1 MGLYK
6 HQRETVKLRGFII
19 KHLWLYSCFML
30 TGAVCVIVWKKSF
43 EEEEHFME

>member
-6 HQRETVKLRGFII
+6 NQRETVKLRGFII
-19 KHLWLYSCFML
+19 ENLGLYSCFML
-30 TGAVCVIVWKKSF
+30 TEAVCEIVWKQSF